1 MLGSAG
7 CALRSHPEGEPTTK
21 LVVDSTKVVVYRLFM
36 ADLPRPTDAE
46 LAILRV
52 LWRRGAST
60 VKEVNDQL
68 ALLSP
73 TGYTTTLK
81 QLQIMAEK
89 GLVTRDESQRAHL
102 YAARLPEEQTQSQL
116 VGDLLDRA
124 FAGSASRLVLRAL
137 SSRPSSAE
145 ELAEIRELLDRL
157 EGETR

>member
-1 MLGSAG
+1 
-7 CALRSHPEGEPTTK
+7 
-21 LVVDSTKVVVYRLFM
+21 M
-36 ADLPRPTDAE
+36 AEIPRPTDAE

-60 VKEVNDQL
+60 VKEVNDEL
-68 ALLSP
+68 SSLSP

-81 QLQIMAEK
+81 QLQIMTDK
-89 GLVTRDESQRAHL
+89 GLVTRDEAQRAHL
-102 YAARLPEEQTQSQL
+102 YTPRLKEEQTQSQL

-157 EGETR
+157 EGDTR

>member
-1 MLGSAG
+1 M
-7 CALRSHPEGEPTTK
+7 HEP
-21 LVVDSTKVVVYRLFM
+21 
-36 ADLPRPTDAE
+36 PRPTDAE

-60 VKEVNDQL
+60 VKDVHEEL
-68 ALLSP
+68 ARSSP

-102 YAARLPEEQTQSQL
+102 YAARLPEEQTQRQL

-124 FAGSASRLVLRAL
+124 FDGSAARLVQRAL
-137 SSRPSSAE
+137 SSRPASPE
-145 ELAEIRELLDRL
+145 ELAEIRQWLDQL
-157 EGETR
+157 EGETK